1 MIDYIKDIVKHCSP
15 FDPLSICKITGTPDS
30 TELLAVDEDTSVV
43 IRGKF
48 HQPLNDF
55 IGVFGLLELPR
66 LNTLMNIP
74 EYSEGAN
81 ITIRKQMRNGEE
93 HLEGLD
99 FENKA
104 GDFNNFHRFVSRA
117 VVENKTR
124 DFKDRPTPA
133 PSMVFE
139 PSVQSIQRLK
149 FQAQAYSGDGLISVQ
164 SVRDELKFRFG
175 DGSSHEG
182 SYTFHKFTDPKAKL
196 GHIYMWEV
204 ATLQA
209 VLNLPGDKEI
219 SIIEVSPMALM
230 VVKVDSGLGVYEYKF
245 PSQSK

>member
-1 MIDYIKDIVKHCSP
+1 MIDYIKDIIKHCGP

-30 TELLAVDEDTSVV
+30 TELLAVDEETTVV

-55 IGVFGLLELPR
+55 IGVFGLLELSR

-99 FENKA
+99 FENSA

-245 PSQSK
+245 PSHSK